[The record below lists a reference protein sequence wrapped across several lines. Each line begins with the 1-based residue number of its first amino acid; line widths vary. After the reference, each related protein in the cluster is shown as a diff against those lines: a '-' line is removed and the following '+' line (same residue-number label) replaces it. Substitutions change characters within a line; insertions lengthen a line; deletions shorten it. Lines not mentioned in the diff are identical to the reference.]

1 MRRKRS
7 KAPDGLSQG
16 LIKNGQNLSFS
27 ASRTASDLEAL
38 ADSADTPRSG
48 VAQITSLADPEGEKR
63 QKTAHFNSTWQ
74 NFKRLQRFLK
84 RIVMGDFPS

>member
-38 ADSADTPRSG
+38 ADSADTPHSG
-48 VAQITSLADPEGEKR
+48 VAQITSPADPEGEKR
-63 QKTAHFNSTWQ
+63 QKNSPFQ
-74 NFKRLQRFLK
+74 LHLAELQTFAEIFEENRY
-84 RIVMGDFPS
+84 G